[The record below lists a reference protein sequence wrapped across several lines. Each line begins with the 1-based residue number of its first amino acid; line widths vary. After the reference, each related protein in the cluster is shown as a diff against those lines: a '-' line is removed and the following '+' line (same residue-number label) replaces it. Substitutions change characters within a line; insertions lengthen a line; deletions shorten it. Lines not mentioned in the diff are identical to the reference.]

1 MHKVFKYI
9 IIFIIVYFSVNIL
22 TYLIMRSTRSNK
34 TVELN
39 IPGNSPSIQ
48 ITQAR
53 GSTEGGI
60 IRGKITNNSNQEI
73 MDTFLKLRFFSKRG
87 VEMGNQYITIK
98 SLKPGETM
106 EFIADYSYRMVDR
119 ITGELMTKEALIGE
133 INKATNN
140 GKSNDKFNFSKL
152 DLSKVNKDSFSSYK
166 KLVQNGIIPAQ
177 EKTQNKDFPYI
188 LYAKNRI
195 PLLPYGIS
203 VHYLGKIGI
212 HGSSYD
218 FELPASS
225 DIAMFILLK

>member
-87 VEMGNQYITIK
+87 VEMGQ
-98 SLKPGETM
+98 L
-106 EFIADYSYRMVDR
+106 
-119 ITGELMTKEALIGE
+119 
-133 INKATNN
+133 
-140 GKSNDKFNFSKL
+140 
-152 DLSKVNKDSFSSYK
+152 
-166 KLVQNGIIPAQ
+166 
-177 EKTQNKDFPYI
+177 
-188 LYAKNRI
+188 
-195 PLLPYGIS
+195 
-203 VHYLGKIGI
+203 
-212 HGSSYD
+212 
-218 FELPASS
+218 
-225 DIAMFILLK
+225 

>member
-119 ITGELMTKEALIGE
+119 ITGELMTKE
-133 INKATNN
+133 
-140 GKSNDKFNFSKL
+140 FNFSKL
-152 DLSKVNKDSFSSYK
+152 DLSKVDPRNIDWTKLDPRNIDWQKLDPRNIDWSQFVNGSRINTTFIVDFFGNK
-166 KLVQNGIIPAQ
+166 VQISPAIIFGAIVLTGI
-177 EKTQNKDFPYI
+177 
-188 LYAKNRI
+188 YAI
-195 PLLPYGIS
+195 
-203 VHYLGKIGI
+203 
-212 HGSSYD
+212 
-218 FELPASS
+218 F
-225 DIAMFILLK
+225 

>member
-39 IPGNSPSIQ
+39 IPGNSPLIQ

-73 MDTFLKLRFFSKRG
+73 TDTFLKLRFFSKRG

-140 GKSNDKFNFSKL
+140 GKSKDKFNFSKL
-152 DLSKVNKDSFSSYK
+152 DLSKMDPRNIDWTKLDPRNIDWEKLDPRNIDWSQFVNGSRINTTFTVDSFGNK
-166 KLVQNGIIPAQ
+166 VQISPAIVFGAIVLTGI
-177 EKTQNKDFPYI
+177 
-188 LYAKNRI
+188 YAI
-195 PLLPYGIS
+195 
-203 VHYLGKIGI
+203 
-212 HGSSYD
+212 
-218 FELPASS
+218 F
-225 DIAMFILLK
+225 

>member
-152 DLSKVNKDSFSSYK
+152 DLSKVDPRNIDWTKLDPKNIDWQKLDPRNIDWSQFVNGSRINTTFIVDFFGNK
-166 KLVQNGIIPAQ
+166 VQISPAIIFGAIVL
-177 EKTQNKDFPYI
+177 TGM
-188 LYAKNRI
+188 YAI
-195 PLLPYGIS
+195 
-203 VHYLGKIGI
+203 
-212 HGSSYD
+212 
-218 FELPASS
+218 F
-225 DIAMFILLK
+225 